1 MVRAKIES
9 DQIQKMFMI
18 KLTGFGDLEIRK
30 GDCGWLG
37 TEDLEGEETASGK
50 LPKKKSTQTT
60 TKARQMSRCVTG

>member
-1 MVRAKIES
+1 
-9 DQIQKMFMI
+9 MFMI
-18 KLTGFGDLEIRK
+18 KLTGVSDTEIRT

-60 TKARQMSRCVTG
+60 TKAR